1 MKRLL
6 PAAAFLSVAL
16 VSLVM
21 AGYAFFAVNEA
32 ARIKFEATADE
43 ALNRI
48 EGRLEIHLALLDA
61 THALFQARD
70 GQLSR
75 MAFKTFF
82 DALDFE
88 KNFSG
93 LRGIGFLR
101 LIKTGDEFVAVQDIE
116 RNQGETLPIYPDTDQ
131 ALRTPVI
138 LFEPREGVAGIGYDM
153 FTDPV
158 RRAAID
164 KAMDDEGMWATG
176 VVQIGKPAGD
186 PGVPGFLVFKR
197 LNVGTVPSD
206 DAQSGTV
213 PETTTVGLL
222 FASFRSAELFNSA
235 LGRYPL
241 LPVTAEIF
249 DGAPDGGNLLF
260 RTSAPPGAVHG
271 TDLSVTRQTIVGGR
285 QWTIVFRPTSAFEPP
300 TSLAVPLMLGTFGLL
315 LATAIAAATRL
326 QVKAYE
332 AAQALQQATEQSLLE
347 KDLMLQ
353 EMKHRIK
360 NSITRILAIARQTAS
375 GAPDIGQFIATFGA
389 RLQAMAASQDVLT
402 QARWQKANLVDLL
415 TIELGQAFGSE
426 LPAGLMSGPSVRLDE
441 TTTQALGLT
450 FHELATNTLKYSD
463 VSGLRVTWE
472 VVREGRNRRL
482 HLIWSESGLTDV
494 NEPEK
499 TGFGT
504 KLIDMTIT
512 RELGGTIRREYRSNG
527 LQVEIVVPLGT
538 TKS

>member
-158 RRAAID
+158 RRAAIE
-164 KAMDDEGMWATG
+164 KAMGDEGKWATG
-176 VVQIGKPAGD
+176 LVEIGKPAGD
-186 PGVPGFLVFKR
+186 PGVPAFLDFKR
-197 LNVGTVPSD
+197 LHVG
-206 DAQSGTV
+206 
-213 PETTTVGLL
+213 
-222 FASFRSAELFNSA
+222 
-235 LGRYPL
+235 
-241 LPVTAEIF
+241 
-249 DGAPDGGNLLF
+249 
-260 RTSAPPGAVHG
+260 
-271 TDLSVTRQTIVGGR
+271 
-285 QWTIVFRPTSAFEPP
+285 
-300 TSLAVPLMLGTFGLL
+300 
-315 LATAIAAATRL
+315 
-326 QVKAYE
+326 
-332 AAQALQQATEQSLLE
+332 
-347 KDLMLQ
+347 
-353 EMKHRIK
+353 
-360 NSITRILAIARQTAS
+360 
-375 GAPDIGQFIATFGA
+375 
-389 RLQAMAASQDVLT
+389 
-402 QARWQKANLVDLL
+402 
-415 TIELGQAFGSE
+415 
-426 LPAGLMSGPSVRLDE
+426 
-441 TTTQALGLT
+441 
-450 FHELATNTLKYSD
+450 
-463 VSGLRVTWE
+463 
-472 VVREGRNRRL
+472 
-482 HLIWSESGLTDV
+482 
-494 NEPEK
+494 
-499 TGFGT
+499 
-504 KLIDMTIT
+504 
-512 RELGGTIRREYRSNG
+512 
-527 LQVEIVVPLGT
+527 
-538 TKS
+538 